1 MSNIQVTLPDGSIR
15 EVAQGT
21 TALQVAEQISPGL
34 ARVALV
40 AKIDGTLVDLATEL
54 NADASLQLLTDHDEE
69 ALGVYR
75 HSSAHLLAAATL
87 RPLPAFDLHVEL
99 VAGMGVNTFP
109 FPRGQDETLNDDE
122 LVIQQYLTVR
132 SRQVRVGQQKLLI
145 GDRRLL

>member
-1 MSNIQVTLPDGSIR
+1 V
-15 EVAQGT
+15 
-21 TALQVAEQISPGL
+21 
-34 ARVALV
+34 
-40 AKIDGTLVDLATEL
+40 
-54 NADASLQLLTDHDEE
+54 
-69 ALGVYR
+69 
-75 HSSAHLLAAATL
+75 
-87 RPLPAFDLHVEL
+87 HVEL